1 MPLDE
6 FDTLDEPFQDDAGTN
21 EKAEKLLEESDG
33 NEDPDSED

>member
-1 MPLDE
+1 MPPE
-6 FDTLDEPFQDDAGTN
+6 QFDTLDEPFQDEAGID